1 MRLVDEA
8 SETLGVRTAADGDP
22 ELNPESPFG
31 AAGSGGVT
39 APWLPGLAD
48 DGGKLNAGARTV
60 PGGGAFAVGPAS
72 AAVAEDDSPPTPS
85 DTVLGLLAVT
95 P

>member
-1 MRLVDEA
+1 MDEA

-31 AAGSGGVT
+31 AAGSGCVT
-39 APWLPGLAD
+39 APCLPGLAD

-72 AAVAEDDSPPTPS
+72 TAVADDDNPITLSS
-85 DTVLGLLAVT
+85 TVLGLLT
-95 P
+95 EPP